1 MSLYFKAGND
11 IIGDMHINEIDFVVR
26 DDNEDIVEHD
36 LPQNVVEAIQ
46 TLRRYADQ
54 LENQ

>member
-1 MSLYFKAGND
+1 M
-11 IIGDMHINEIDFVVR
+11 GDMHITEIDFVVR

-36 LPQNVVEAIQ
+36 LPQNVVEAINV
-46 TLRRYADQ
+46 LRAYGLE

>member
-1 MSLYFKAGND
+1 LYFKAGND
-11 IIGDMHINEIDFVVR
+11 IMGDMLITEIDFVVR
-26 DDNEDIVEHD
+26 NDNEDIVEHD

>member
-11 IIGDMHINEIDFVVR
+11 VIGDMHINEIDFVVR

-36 LPQNVVEAIQ
+36 LPQNVVEAINV
-46 TLRRYADQ
+46 LRAYG
-54 LENQ
+54 

>member
-11 IIGDMHINEIDFVVR
+11 VIGDMHINEIDFVVR

-36 LPQNVVEAIQ
+36 LPQNVLEAINV
-46 TLRRYADQ
+46 LRAYGQ
-54 LENQ
+54 ELENQ

>member
-11 IIGDMHINEIDFVVR
+11 VMGDMHITEIDFVVR

-36 LPQNVVEAIQ
+36 LPQNVVEAINV
-46 TLRRYADQ
+46 LRAYGLE

>member
-11 IIGDMHINEIDFVVR
+11 IMGDMLITEIDFVVR